1 MGPYTLT
8 RNTGVVRLKLFVQGL
23 PDGCD
28 KASLKALFAKY
39 GEGAE
44 CDIVKNKFAF
54 VYMADHR
61 EGYAAMKALDNYEFM
76 GRKLYV
82 RLKEEGI
89 TPQCYFGKAADP
101 IFFFEKIFQPYF
113 TLIKKKKSLK
123 KTRHNIA
130 SGELVRETGIGANG
144 TRGYCTRGK

>member
-8 RNTGVVRLKLFVQGL
+8 RNTGVVRLKLFVDSL

-39 GEGAE
+39 GEVVE

-82 RLKEEGI
+82 RESTSFLKRRPGVGPDE
-89 TPQCYFGKAADP
+89 CYRCGEKGHRHKDCKAS
-101 IFFFEKIFQPYF
+101 K
-113 TLIKKKKSLK
+113 
-123 KTRHNIA
+123 
-130 SGELVRETGIGANG
+130 
-144 TRGYCTRGK
+144 